1 MIKTAVLI
9 PTAQDRHP
17 CDPAF
22 ALDLH
27 AVICRPIQCRQ
38 HQAVSDMIE
47 VDVPSGWHLT
57 GETFGLGLKLTR
69 GRFGAEADMN
79 FASSDWNIGLSLLLC
94 KSGAYSTFISLTQT
108 VVTFAIDG
116 PVCNALVKLI
126 GPRYTLSA
134 TFLGV
139 AVTILGMGFATNR
152 AEWFALR
159 LCEWSRGRPLQCRG
173 RLGQY

>member
-1 MIKTAVLI
+1 
-9 PTAQDRHP
+9 
-17 CDPAF
+17 
-22 ALDLH
+22 
-27 AVICRPIQCRQ
+27 
-38 HQAVSDMIE
+38 
-47 VDVPSGWHLT
+47 
-57 GETFGLGLKLTR
+57 
-69 GRFGAEADMN
+69 MN

-173 RLGQY
+173 RLGQYRRAVLGLFEGGIFPCGVFVMTTWYAPSQLAFRLSVFYMGGTL